1 MASSSRDNFK
11 SMYKAKHKEESSTSS
26 RRKSRGLERQKL
38 RDDEV
43 NKRRLLSV
51 SDMSPVFEDKEE
63 TKDEAIDSGTQVKAS
78 NRLERLKQWR
88 EERKKKQEEAN
99 KNSKKPMFKVT
110 HLEYKEELQL
120 FNKERSGAKN
130 EQKISGQPVKLSSH
144 PTKPIA
150 KAAVTQRIVS
160 NVKANKVETKKNTT
174 KEVNVERKNR
184 LLTKATKLENKKV
197 AAHNERTRSTVK
209 AIRPSERKT
218 RSGTKETNLLEK
230 VSATVSLDKND
241 LDKEIETK
249 NPRKV
254 KNQTAQYCKP
264 TTAAAAKST
273 NEKHTNFLRSKSHQV
288 GTNKSKGNTKA
299 LKEKE
304 TEDVKVPALDNTP
317 LRKKSVRLNVGA
329 VAASSASESEQD
341 LHLSDSNVSLPK
353 HSTPRPAR
361 GSNRYSSGSRRK
373 YNKTPGIKTNKAHLG
388 SQKKSVRD
396 LSPINKNLKKKK
408 DKSANLES
416 DDSTNDSTN
425 EDSGVSSENKEVNIS
440 NISDKENMQIASSRL
455 VCRSSKRSHIKDSK
469 DLSGENS
476 GVETSQ
482 NFTPKKKLSLEN
494 SSTPTHGSSTRKTR
508 SQLNLGFK
516 PSPAKRSR
524 SAMASPENDQDAQSG
539 KHPEKSAKR
548 ARFTNLKSPSS
559 DEENLNIIC
568 HEVQEPDP
576 DLPKDVVQNVF
587 VTRKSLRVASLISDD
602 MANIPEKKSLTP
614 KKRKSMCAGTR
625 KSRSRPRRNSQSV
638 VVSVSDEGT
647 SGALGDS
654 IGQIQSAPENHYKV
668 EVVPHN
674 THGGSNVKCI
684 KSEFIDVSDEGT
696 ALISERNPSVVYQVI
711 KSEGSSRALQE
722 LTVAKIDGEISFIE
736 VPLEESVNVLPRL
749 SQSSEEN
756 HSTQPFSP
764 TKSNDV
770 SQSSPSVHLLPIAA
784 YSQVDADQNSDSIS
798 ASQETPVTFRTLRRR
813 AHSIAPT
820 FKTPSATKSKKER
833 QRRKTDHVLK
843 SPEEMVKI
851 LSQSP
856 LVEMSRRRRK
866 SKFVLSSDENTENE
880 PASVTSE
887 VDNTTSIQQQD
898 IVQFND
904 LKVNEEKMERVNY
917 YKNLVKSETQ
927 RLNELGDKWTSYLH
941 HSTDVGEDAQGQ
953 IRSTVGKSQLLIDQR
968 FKQFTGLINDCE
980 FTLGEKE
987 TTPTDLQGF
996 WEMIYCQ
1003 VEDVDKLFSNL
1014 TELEQNN
1021 WQIKQPTPKNVPKKK
1036 VVSRAA
1042 KPKVKSNFAA
1052 FRQEMMKRKAK
1063 ETVIDTSIDLAT
1075 VDSEKNKVF
1084 DAGFFKVSSPIR
1096 SYSGLGSKKT
1106 PVIADTNENSTQ
1118 QTDISEVES
1127 QTPRREMKSSV
1138 TTPMSL
1144 NNKENKVLATP
1155 VNRLLSAK
1163 KKSYVPAVP
1172 SPLLND
1178 ITGLRAKK

>member
-63 TKDEAIDSGTQVKAS
+63 TKGNQVKAS

-88 EERKKKQEEAN
+88 EERKKKQEEAK
-99 KNSKKPMFKVT
+99 KNAKKPMFKVT

-130 EQKISGQPVKLSSH
+130 EQKISGQPVGLSSH
-144 PTKPIA
+144 PIKPIA

-160 NVKANKVETKKNTT
+160 NIKANKVETTKDTT

-209 AIRPSERKT
+209 AIRPSENNVNIERKT

-230 VSATVSLDKND
+230 VSATVSLNKNN

-288 GTNKSKGNTKA
+288 GTNKSKGNTKT

-304 TEDVKVPALDNTP
+304 TEDKVPSLDNTP

-373 YNKTPGIKTNKAHLG
+373 YKKTPGIKTNKARLG

-416 DDSTNDSTN
+416 EDSTN
-425 EDSGVSSENKEVNIS
+425 EDSDVSSENKEVNIS

-455 VCRSSKRSHIKDSK
+455 VRRSSKRSHIKDSK

-516 PSPAKRSR
+516 PSPAKRSQ

-602 MANIPEKKSLTP
+602 MANNPEKKSLTP
-614 KKRKSMCAGTR
+614 KKRKSMRAGTR
-625 KSRSRPRRNSQSV
+625 KSRSRSRRSSQSV

-674 THGGSNVKCI
+674 TPGGSHDKCI
-684 KSEFIDVSDEGT
+684 NSEFIDVSDEGT

-749 SQSSEEN
+749 SHSSEEN

-770 SQSSPSVHLLPIAA
+770 SQSSPSVHLSPKAA
-784 YSQVDADQNSDSIS
+784 YSQVVADQNSELIS

-887 VDNTTSIQQQD
+887 VDNITPIQQQD

-927 RLNELGDKWTSYLH
+927 RLNELGDKWTAYLH

-980 FTLGEKE
+980 FNLGEKE

-1063 ETVIDTSIDLAT
+1063 ETVLDTSIDLAT

-1096 SYSGLGSKKT
+1096 SYSGLGSKKIT

-1127 QTPRREMKSSV
+1127 QTSRREMKSSV

-1155 VNRLLSAK
+1155 VNRLVSAK

-1178 ITGLRAKK
+1178 ITG